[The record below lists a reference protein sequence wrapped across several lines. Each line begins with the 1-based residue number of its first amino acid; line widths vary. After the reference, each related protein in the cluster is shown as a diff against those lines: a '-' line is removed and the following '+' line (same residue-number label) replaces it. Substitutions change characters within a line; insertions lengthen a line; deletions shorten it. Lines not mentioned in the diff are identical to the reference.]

1 MNAAPVSRWRERT
14 EAGLAASL
22 YAIPLT
28 VSWTVA
34 GAHFAAGLAAALAL
48 LLGGCWRR
56 WPVVRTRADY
66 AFLAFAV
73 AACLAALF
81 ALPPTSDP
89 VPLKKLLL
97 IPIVHLV
104 ACTLVPPQRART
116 ALRLYV
122 GAVALTAALA
132 STLFLLQHH
141 PMGDRLRSTTHY
153 MTLSGLLVLAWPM
166 AVAVA
171 ARGPHRRLYALAT
184 AALTLALVLTL
195 TRGAWLSLPVAVVA
209 MLARTRPRW
218 LYLVPGLMLASY
230 FLLPPAYRERLRT
243 SFDPTYTSNSDRLQ
257 MWQTGL
263 AMWRDRPVTGVGLGD
278 LQPLYRTYAPPGV
291 ERVYGH
297 LHNNWVHVLA
307 TMGTL
312 GILAFGWLM
321 LQGGRIVHAAHAAA
335 TPELRALA
343 LGGWGSFWAFQTMG
357 LFEWNFGDVEVT
369 IAFYFL
375 LGVFAALERST
386 QR

>member
-28 VSWTVA
+28 VTWTVA
-34 GAHFAAGLAAALAL
+34 GAHIAAGLAAALPL
-48 LLGGCWRR
+48 FLGGRWRR
-56 WPVVRTRADY
+56 WPVVRTRADG

-81 ALPPTSDP
+81 ALPPTSYP

-153 MTLSGLLVLAWPM
+153 MTLSGLLVLAWPIAAAAAAHGPPRRRSGAPSPALRARDGGAHPGARAHPDPWSL
-166 AVAVA
+166 AVA
-171 ARGPHRRLYALAT
+171 
-184 AALTLALVLTL
+184 
-195 TRGAWLSLPVAVVA
+195 
-209 MLARTRPRW
+209 
-218 LYLVPGLMLASY
+218 PG
-230 FLLPPAYRERLRT
+230 
-243 SFDPTYTSNSDRLQ
+243 
-257 MWQTGL
+257 
-263 AMWRDRPVTGVGLGD
+263 
-278 LQPLYRTYAPPGV
+278 
-291 ERVYGH
+291 
-297 LHNNWVHVLA
+297 
-307 TMGTL
+307 
-312 GILAFGWLM
+312 
-321 LQGGRIVHAAHAAA
+321 GGRRHARPHPA
-335 TPELRALA
+335 ALA
-343 LGGWGSFWAFQTMG
+343 LPRPRAHARE
-357 LFEWNFGDVEVT
+357 LFPP
-369 IAFYFL
+369 AP
-375 LGVFAALERST
+375 GVPGPPAHQLRSHLHL
-386 QR
+386 Q